1 MIENKYDDE
10 TFFAKYSAFPRSV
23 HGLKAAGEW
32 HELKKLLPDF
42 AEKRVLDLG
51 CGFGWHCFYA
61 AEHGAKQV
69 LGIDVSEKM
78 LKTAAGKN
86 RFGNVKFRRTAIED
100 IDFAENSFDVVIS
113 SLALHYVEDFA
124 AICRKVA
131 QIRPPAAVL
140 CFPSNIPFLRLRENR
155 TGVMTKRETK
165 NTGRSTIIFLR
176 EKGRPFSSEKK

>member
-86 RFGNVKFRRTAIED
+86 HCKPDSRQPGKGN
-100 IDFAENSFDVVIS
+100 
-113 SLALHYVEDFA
+113 
-124 AICRKVA
+124 A
-131 QIRPPAAVL
+131 QGLFFIRNGRAY
-140 CFPSNIPFLRLRENR
+140 S
-155 TGVMTKRETK
+155 VMTVLGGMVCGMTPFGKAG
-165 NTGRSTIIFLR
+165 GRGCFR
-176 EKGRPFSSEKK
+176 VAGRKKA

>member
-61 AEHGAKQV
+61 AEHGAKQD

-100 IDFAENSFDVVIS
+100 IDFAENSLMSSSVPWRCITWKIS
-113 SLALHYVEDFA
+113 PPYAGKL
-124 AICRKVA
+124 RKSC
-131 QIRPPAAVL
+131 PPAAVL

>member
-69 LGIDVSEKM
+69 LGIDVSEKIALATSNSGERPSKILILPRTLLM
-78 LKTAAGKN
+78 SSSVPWRCITWKISPPYAGK
-86 RFGNVKFRRTAIED
+86 
-100 IDFAENSFDVVIS
+100 
-113 SLALHYVEDFA
+113 L
-124 AICRKVA
+124 RKSC
-131 QIRPPAAVL
+131 PPAAVL